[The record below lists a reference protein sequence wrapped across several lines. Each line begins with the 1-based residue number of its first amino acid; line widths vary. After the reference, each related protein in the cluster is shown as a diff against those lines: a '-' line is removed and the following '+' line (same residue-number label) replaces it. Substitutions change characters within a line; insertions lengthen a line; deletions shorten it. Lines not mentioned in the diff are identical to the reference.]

1 MPDVPAACHRAV
13 LFIVVGDFNPV
24 QNALGGDDL
33 IWPHHQQH
41 IFRREHAVAGKDIQN
56 GVLAEKGLGKVHKI
70 GDNAVV
76 RIRPE
81 RGELKAVAGFGLLGF
96 LRFGVLDVI
105 ETGGIGIVFRIR
117 AVGDHEDLHE
127 FIQSAGCPEA
137 VSLIAIDLVKRFPN
151 GNAPALQLDMDEW
164 QAVDQYRHIIAIV
177 MSCPL
182 LCGDGILVD
191 DLQTVIMDA
200 LLVNK
205 LNIFAFPVIP
215 AEHLHIV
222 LLNQAGLFENA
233 GVGVCQ
239 HLVPETLP
247 FAIRK
252 AIAIQLFQLRPQI
265 GNQVSLFMDGQVL
278 ITQFAEQADK
288 LLFQVCFALVRLRAL
303 RLRLVFGDNRAFAA
317 LSNYIEIAHLSSP
330 PLVMLI
336 ILSKNTN

>member
-1 MPDVPAACHRAV
+1 MV
-13 LFIVVGDFNPV
+13 
-24 QNALGGDDL
+24 
-33 IWPHHQQH
+33 
-41 IFRREHAVAGKDIQN
+41 
-56 GVLAEKGLGKVHKI
+56 
-70 GDNAVV
+70 
-76 RIRPE
+76 
-81 RGELKAVAGFGLLGF
+81 
-96 LRFGVLDVI
+96 
-105 ETGGIGIVFRIR
+105 ETGGIGIILRIR

-127 FIQSAGCPEA
+127 FIQPAGRPEA
-137 VSLIAIDLVKRFPN
+137 IPLIAVDLIEGFPN

-164 QAVDQYRHIIAIV
+164 QTVDQHRHIIAIV

-222 LLNQAGLFENA
+222 LLNQTGLFKNA

-239 HLVPETLP
+239 HLVPEPLP

-252 AIAIQLFQLRPQI
+252 AIVIQLFQLRPQI
-265 GNQVSLFMDGQVL
+265 GNQVSLFMDGQAL
-278 ITQFAEQADK
+278 IAQFAEQADK
-288 LLFQVCFALVRLRAL
+288 LLFQVCFALISLRAL
-303 RLRLVFGDNRAFAA
+303 GLWLIFGNNSAFAA
-317 LSNYIEIAHLSSP
+317 LGNDVEIAHLSSP